1 MVSGTNNA
9 YLRADVAL
17 PLAYA
22 KMEPNLF
29 WLDFVTPKAEDSNA
43 FMYMYDSTGKS
54 SDTKKKTPPP
64 YTQGAQFPEVDKS
77 RRLTTS
83 ALLESNG
90 FSMRIG
96 REVIRSNKMESELVE
111 CYDTLGY
118 WLAEHINT
126 SISTALIGG
135 ATASTAATG
144 DAWGATTATPVEDL
158 RLIKYEMRREGY
170 PFRLTDVIVNTDNFA
185 ELEGYLTSIDVS
197 STKQQQVYGV
207 PGGTGDSIFIPIAGC
222 TVTGVDSGITESNFL
237 AADKNN
243 PAAELHYYIDTA
255 FSQPRITYRTNGPDG
270 KEITKTVPN
279 LGLHFSQ
286 YEEPDT
292 HDTIIQMW
300 VENKTVVT
308 KPYGLLYGA
317 AKI

>member
-29 WLDFVTPKAEDSNA
+29 WLDFVTAKAEDSNA

-54 SDTKKKTPPP
+54 SDTKKVTPPP
-64 YTQGAQFPEVDKS
+64 YTQGSQFPEVDRS
-77 RRLTTS
+77 RRTTTS

-90 FSMRIG
+90 FSMRIP

-118 WLAEHINT
+118 WLGEHINT
-126 SISTALIGG
+126 QISTALTAG
-135 ATASTAATG
+135 ATATTAATG
-144 DAWGATTATPVEDL
+144 DAWSAATATPVEDL
-158 RLIKYEMRREGY
+158 RLIKYDMRREGY
-170 PFRLTDVIVNTDNFA
+170 PFRLTDCMVNTDNFA
-185 ELEGYLTSIDVS
+185 ELEGYLTSVDINA
-197 STKQQQVYGV
+197 TKQQQVYGM
-207 PGGTGDSIFIPIAGC
+207 PGGSGDSIYIPIAGC
-222 TVTGVDSGITESNFL
+222 NVTGFDSGITEGDIIC
-237 AADKNN
+237 ADKNN
-243 PAAELHYYIDTA
+243 PAAELHYYVDTA
-255 FSQPRITYRTNGPDG
+255 FSQPRITYRTVVDG
-270 KEITKTVPN
+270 KETTKTVPN

-292 HDTIIQMW
+292 HDTILQMW
-300 VENKTVVT
+300 VECKTVVT
-308 KPYGLLYGA
+308 KPYGVLYGNG
-317 AKI
+317 II